1 MIGTT
6 GKTGL
11 IFASQETKAQSVNV
25 YLFIY
30 FFRLKD
36 HGFNLLCFPTY
47 SSNVRFFVCMLLRK
61 CSFSITLILDTLKV
75 KQLKSSHSP

>member
-6 GKTGL
+6 GKMGL

-25 YLFIY
+25 
-30 FFRLKD
+30 FFFCLKD
-36 HGFNLLCFPTY
+36 HGFSLLCFPTY
-47 SSNVRFFVCMLLRK
+47 CSNVRIFICMLLRK